1 VSTIRL
7 SLIVSATDVHRICL
21 DGFVEQN
28 RTTIGHALNISL
40 HASDGPPAP
49 ELIRQIG
56 ALGIPFEGHAQVD
69 GRDYLIAGDGNQT
82 SAVEAWA
89 ATSAEMALPPL
100 RCDGSVDLVRLRQ
113 SEWHAKFLAR
123 VREKM
128 GDCDWA
134 VDGSTVAP
142 LVRSSIS
149 AGRFALRP
157 IRMA

>member
-1 VSTIRL
+1 MANVPTVRL
-7 SLIVSATDVHRICL
+7 SLIVSATDAHRL
-21 DGFVEQN
+21 SLLVDFAEQG
-28 RTTIGHALNISL
+28 RTVIGQALNLSL
-40 HASDGPPAP
+40 HALHGPAAPA
-49 ELIRQIG
+49 LMQQIG

-89 ATSAEMALPPL
+89 ATPAEMALPPL

-128 GDCDWA
+128 GD
-134 VDGSTVAP
+134 
-142 LVRSSIS
+142 
-149 AGRFALRP
+149 
-157 IRMA
+157 